1 MMSEENNK
9 KRTYT
14 SKGKIEKD
22 FFNFIKLLQR
32 KKKKATVF
40 EFHSFQF
47 DSILLIA

>member
-14 SKGKIEKD
+14 SKGKIEKI
-22 FFNFIKLLQR
+22 FSILSNCCKG

-47 DSILLIA
+47 GSILLIA